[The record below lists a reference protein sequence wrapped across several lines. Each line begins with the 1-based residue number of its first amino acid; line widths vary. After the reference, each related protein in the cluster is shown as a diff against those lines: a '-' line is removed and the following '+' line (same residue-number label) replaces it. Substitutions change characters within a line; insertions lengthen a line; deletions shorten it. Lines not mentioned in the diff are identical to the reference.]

1 MSSDTSSSPM
11 TKPRPSMNQHDPNDD
26 PFAAL
31 SSEFDSNMMTLPT
44 EYGSGAIDPTKKEI
58 APSSS
63 PKEEEAEQEENVSF
77 PSSKEDENA
86 PKP

>member
-1 MSSDTSSSPM
+1 MSSDNSNSQVMQS
-11 TKPRPSMNQHDPNDD
+11 RPSMNQHDPNDD

-44 EYGSGAIDPTKKEI
+44 EYGSGAIDPTKKDST
-58 APSSS
+58 PSSS
-63 PKEEEAEQEENVSF
+63 PKEEETKQEEGASS
-77 PSSKEDENA
+77 PSPKEDENA